1 MKSEAKNGRR
11 EKKGKALKMD
21 GDRMI
26 HVIVMR
32 LHFCLYCCIIIAL
45 GEHWG
50 VAKILR
56 KICGDVAGRD
66 IKEEVLTW
74 GVSKYCNTRAIKWQG
89 SPYGRLF
96 PLTSSAATER
106 SSYTTTSSM
115 LKIASER
122 ATCPMRYVRSS
133 RLCALATM
141 LPGSATETV

>member
-66 IKEEVLTW
+66 IKEEVLT
-74 GVSKYCNTRAIKWQG
+74 
-89 SPYGRLF
+89 
-96 PLTSSAATER
+96 
-106 SSYTTTSSM
+106 
-115 LKIASER
+115 
-122 ATCPMRYVRSS
+122 
-133 RLCALATM
+133 
-141 LPGSATETV
+141 